1 MIKVKKLVWD
11 KFNLE
16 HIKKHGVTKEEVR
29 LVGRNILFSI
39 KTYNNRIRITGRVG
53 NRLISLIL
61 NPQIDPGTYYVVS
74 ARDASK
80 KERKVIYEIE
90 TQKNT

>member
-29 LVGRNILFSI
+29 LAGRNILFSI
-39 KTYNNRIRITGRVG
+39 KTYNNRIRITGRAG
-53 NRLISLIL
+53 KRLISLIL
-61 NPQIDPGTYYVVS
+61 NPQIDPGAYYVVS

-90 TQKNT
+90 TKKNT